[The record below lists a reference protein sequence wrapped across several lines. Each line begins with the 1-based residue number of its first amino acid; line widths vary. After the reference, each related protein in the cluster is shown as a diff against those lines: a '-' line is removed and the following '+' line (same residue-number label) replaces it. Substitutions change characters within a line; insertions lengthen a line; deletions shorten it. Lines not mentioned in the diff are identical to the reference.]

1 LPRAPNQRNAPCRHR
16 ALVRAVR
23 TAQLPPAN
31 RAAEYRDR
39 SVQLDFAFDTARH
52 VHIWGTTGEQYH
64 QGVFDRVKEPVIGNL
79 FFFFTAK
86 ILTTIP
92 CNNMKTKTD
101 DPQFWSSR
109 AEEVRAIA
117 EGLKD
122 GRRDLMLR
130 IADDYDL
137 LAGLTKSALVART
150 R

>member
-1 LPRAPNQRNAPCRHR
+1 
-16 ALVRAVR
+16 
-23 TAQLPPAN
+23 
-31 RAAEYRDR
+31 
-39 SVQLDFAFDTARH
+39 
-52 VHIWGTTGEQYH
+52 
-64 QGVFDRVKEPVIGNL
+64 
-79 FFFFTAK
+79 
-86 ILTTIP
+86 
-92 CNNMKTKTD
+92 MKRKTD

-137 LAGLTKSALVART
+137 LAALTKSALVART